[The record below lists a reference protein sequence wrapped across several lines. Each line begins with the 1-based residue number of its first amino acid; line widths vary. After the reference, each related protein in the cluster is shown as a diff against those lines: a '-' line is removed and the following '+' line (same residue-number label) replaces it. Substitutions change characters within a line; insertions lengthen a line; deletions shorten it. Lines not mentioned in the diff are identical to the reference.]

1 MFSPGSAERKSY
13 IELAD
18 QREQVRRFWQG
29 EGNVIV
35 IDRSILGYFSRE
47 MGHSMSEV
55 DLHSLF
61 PGVTNFKV
69 SFKDAAVRDSFNRG
83 LTKLCQ
89 SGAYAELLD
98 QYGVELENSV
108 CD

>member
-1 MFSPGSAERKSY
+1 M
-13 IELAD
+13 
-18 QREQVRRFWQG
+18 FWQG
-29 EGNVIV
+29 TGHIIV
-35 IDRSILGYFSRE
+35 IDRSIFRYFSKE

-61 PGVTNFKV
+61 PPVTNVKV
-69 SFKDAAVRDSFNRG
+69 SFKEAAVRDGFNQG

-98 QYGVELENSV
+98 RYEVVLQSTV